1 VIGRLQTAVEFAG
14 EEASPW
20 GALKLIA
27 GSANPDLAAKI
38 SDQLNVPLTDPR
50 LRRFPDGEINVKIE
64 DSMRGHDVFVI
75 QPTSPPVN
83 EHLME
88 LFIILDALRRASAGR
103 VTAVIPYYGYAR
115 KERKTQPREP
125 ISAKL
130 VANFITL
137 AGADRLLL
145 LDLHAEAI
153 EGFFD
158 VPTDHLSPHRIFA
171 DHLRTLGLR
180 HITVVAP
187 DAGGGRRAEAVANQ
201 LEAPIAFGYKRRR
214 CRSAEQHA
222 GPNQCTG
229 LAPMHF
235 FQFLYAQAASDRG
248 QIQGLPACHA
258 GGTAGMRKQLNHAH
272 AHLGRCRNR
281 GVGGENLESQ
291 HLQSVADQNS
301 GGLIEGFVAGGPPA
315 AQIIIVHR
323 GQIVVHQ
330 RVGMNQFHRGSGAIQ
345 LGQRNS
351 QSFSGGVNQ
360 NGP

>member
-1 VIGRLQTAVEFAG
+1 MIGRLTTAVEFTG

-20 GALKLIA
+20 GALKLIG
-27 GSANPDLAAKI
+27 GSANPELSQRI
-38 SDQLNVPLTDPR
+38 SEKLDVPLTDPR

-88 LFIILDALRRASAGR
+88 LFISLDARRRASAGR

-158 VPTDHLSPHRIFA
+158 VPTDHLSPHRIFSEY
-171 DHLRTLGLR
+171 LKGLDLKQL
-180 HITVVAP
+180 TVVAP
-187 DAGGGRRAEAVANQ
+187 DAGGGRRAEAVAND
-201 LEAPIAFGYKRRR
+201 LGAPIAFGYKRRPDEDSVEVIAVSGDVKGR
-214 CRSAEQHA
+214 DCVVVEDIITTGSTISKLAVALRNQGAKRVLICATHPVLTGDAMERLKKADVDEVIVTDSVPIPPEKL
-222 GPNQCTG
+222 GPPLTV
-229 LAPMHF
+229 L
-235 FQFLYAQAASDRG
+235 
-248 QIQGLPACHA
+248 
-258 GGTAGMRKQLNHAH
+258 
-272 AHLGRCRNR
+272 
-281 GVGGENLESQ
+281 
-291 HLQSVADQNS
+291 SVAP
-301 GGLIEGFVAGGPPA
+301 LLAEA
-315 AQIIIVHR
+315 IIRVHENR
-323 GQIVVHQ
+323 SVSAL
-330 RVGMNQFHRGSGAIQ
+330 FK
-345 LGQRNS
+345 
-351 QSFSGGVNQ
+351 
-360 NGP
+360 

>member
-1 VIGRLQTAVEFAG
+1 VIGRLTTAVEFTG

-20 GALKLIA
+20 GALKLIG
-27 GSANPDLAAKI
+27 GSANPELSQRI
-38 SDQLNVPLTDPR
+38 SEKLDVPLTDPR

-158 VPTDHLSPHRIFA
+158 VPTDHLSPHHIIA
-171 DHLRTLGLR
+171 DHLKTLNLH
-180 HITVVAP
+180 HITIVAP
-187 DAGGGRRAEAVANQ
+187 DAGGGRRAEAVANN
-201 LEAPIAFGYKRRR
+201 LAAPIAFGYKRRSSDDEVEVIAVSGDVKGR
-214 CRSAEQHA
+214 DCVVVEDIITTGSTIAKLAIALRTQGANKVLVAATHPVLTGNAVERLRNADIDHVIVTDSIPIPPEKL
-222 GPNQCTG
+222 GPPLTV
-229 LAPMHF
+229 L
-235 FQFLYAQAASDRG
+235 
-248 QIQGLPACHA
+248 
-258 GGTAGMRKQLNHAH
+258 
-272 AHLGRCRNR
+272 
-281 GVGGENLESQ
+281 
-291 HLQSVADQNS
+291 SVAP
-301 GGLIEGFVAGGPPA
+301 LLAEA
-315 AQIIIVHR
+315 IIRVHENR
-323 GQIVVHQ
+323 SVSEL
-330 RVGMNQFHRGSGAIQ
+330 FK
-345 LGQRNS
+345 
-351 QSFSGGVNQ
+351 
-360 NGP
+360 

>member
-1 VIGRLQTAVEFAG
+1 MIGRIQTAVEFAG

-27 GSANPDLAAKI
+27 GSANPLLAGRI
-38 SDQLNVPLTDPR
+38 SEKLDIPLTDAR

-145 LDLHAEAI
+145 FDLHAEAI

-171 DHLRTLGLR
+171 DYLKTKNLHHL
-180 HITVVAP
+180 TVVAP
-187 DAGGGRRAEAVANQ
+187 DAGGGRRAEAVANDLQ
-201 LEAPIAFGYKRRR
+201 APIAFGYKRR
-214 CRSAEQHA
+214 
-222 GPNQCTG
+222 TG
-229 LAPMHF
+229 EGDVDTIAV
-235 FQFLYAQAASDRG
+235 SGDVKGRDCVVVED
-248 QIQGLPACHA
+248 IITT
-258 GGTAGMRKQLNHAH
+258 GGTISKVVQALRNQGAGRVLVAATHPVFTGNAVERLKKADVEEVIVTDSVPID
-272 AHLGRCRNR
+272 ADKLGPPLT
-281 GVGGENLESQ
+281 VL
-291 HLQSVADQNS
+291 SVAP
-301 GGLIEGFVAGGPPA
+301 LLAEA
-315 AQIIIVHR
+315 IIRVHENR
-323 GQIVVHQ
+323 SVSEL
-330 RVGMNQFHRGSGAIQ
+330 FK
-345 LGQRNS
+345 
-351 QSFSGGVNQ
+351 
-360 NGP
+360 

>member
-1 VIGRLQTAVEFAG
+1 MIGRIQTAVEYAS
-14 EEASPW
+14 EESSPW

-27 GSANPDLAAKI
+27 GSANPLLAGRI
-38 SDQLNVPLTDPR
+38 SEKLSVPLTDAR

-130 VANFITL
+130 IANFITL

-145 LDLHAEAI
+145 FDLHAEAI

-171 DHLRTLGLR
+171 DYLKTKNLHHL
-180 HITVVAP
+180 TVVAP
-187 DAGGGRRAEAVANQ
+187 DAGGGRRAEAVANDLQ
-201 LEAPIAFGYKRRR
+201 APIAFGYKRR
-214 CRSAEQHA
+214 S
-222 GPNQCTG
+222 
-229 LAPMHF
+229 
-235 FQFLYAQAASDRG
+235 SDGDVDTIAVSGDVKGRDCVVVED
-248 QIQGLPACHA
+248 IITT
-258 GGTAGMRKQLNHAH
+258 GGTISKVVQALRNQNAGRVLVAATHPVFTGNAVERLRQADVEEVIVTDSVPIDVAK
-272 AHLGRCRNR
+272 LGPPLT
-281 GVGGENLESQ
+281 VL
-291 HLQSVADQNS
+291 SVAP
-301 GGLIEGFVAGGPPA
+301 LLAEA
-315 AQIIIVHR
+315 IIRVHENR
-323 GQIVVHQ
+323 SVSELF
-330 RVGMNQFHRGSGAIQ
+330 R
-345 LGQRNS
+345 
-351 QSFSGGVNQ
+351 
-360 NGP
+360 

>member
-1 VIGRLQTAVEFAG
+1 VIGRLTTAVEFTG

-20 GALKLIA
+20 GALKLIG
-27 GSANPDLAAKI
+27 GSANPELAGHI
-38 SDQLNVPLTDPR
+38 SDRLGVPLTDPR
-50 LRRFPDGEINVKIE
+50 LRHFPDGEINVKIE

-158 VPTDHLSPHRIFA
+158 VPTDHLSPHRIIA
-171 DHLRTLGLR
+171 DYLKTLNLHHLT
-180 HITVVAP
+180 IVAP
-187 DAGGGRRAEAVANQ
+187 DAGGGRRAEAVANN
-201 LEAPIAFGYKRRR
+201 LTAPIAFGYKRRSGDDEVEVIAVSGDVKGR
-214 CRSAEQHA
+214 DCVIVEDIITTGSTIAKLAVALRAQGASKVLVAATHPVLTGDALAKLKDADVDDVIVTDSVPIPPEKL
-222 GPNQCTG
+222 GPHITV
-229 LAPMHF
+229 L
-235 FQFLYAQAASDRG
+235 
-248 QIQGLPACHA
+248 
-258 GGTAGMRKQLNHAH
+258 
-272 AHLGRCRNR
+272 
-281 GVGGENLESQ
+281 
-291 HLQSVADQNS
+291 SVAP
-301 GGLIEGFVAGGPPA
+301 LLAEA
-315 AQIIIVHR
+315 IIRVHENR
-323 GQIVVHQ
+323 SV
-330 RVGMNQFHRGSGAIQ
+330 SE
-345 LGQRNS
+345 L
-351 QSFSGGVNQ
+351 FS
-360 NGP
+360 